1 MIIEVVK
8 LIQIFDIKKA
18 HKNLINNDTSSLK
31 EYQDISLMD
40 VDKVIDMC
48 KGSFSGLS
56 SKDATSRLNDAGAN
70 VVVREDNK
78 SWLYFM
84 VNAFRDNFIIVLLV
98 LAGINFYLKDVLGSF
113 IIVLIACI
121 SATIRFVQEYST
133 YKFNKKLK
141 KQITGSTMV
150 IRDGSDKL
158 IPVCDVVL
166 GDVVKLNAGSVIPAD
181 VRIIE
186 SRDLFVNQ
194 AVFTGESIPV
204 EKFSVSHDAKKTL
217 FDLDNICLMGASV
230 ISGSATG
237 IVIKTGFDT
246 YLGKIGKEVD
256 VKPRETSFSIGMKNI
271 TNLLIK
277 YMVVV
282 CLVVLVIDGLIK
294 GDFNNALLF
303 ALSVAVG
310 ITPSMLPMI
319 VNVNLTKGSK
329 NLAKKKTLVKMS
341 EAIENLGAID
351 ILCTDKT
358 GTLTEDC
365 ITVQKYIDA
374 YGEEN
379 DNILEY
385 AYLNSFYAT
394 GVKNLVD
401 RAIISYADEHLIDE
415 RVQGYVKVDEIPFDY
430 DRRKMSVIVSRDNE
444 YRMITKGALEEIIK
458 ICTKVRKNGIDRRI
472 TDKMVEVITT
482 RARELAGEGM
492 QVIALCEKREYP
504 GASRFDSSFECDMTF
519 IGFVAFLDPPKKGVD
534 IVLKKLKSIG
544 VSTKILTGD
553 NQYAARNICELV
565 GLDGNNVLIGSDIDK
580 MSSDELLIKIEQVS
594 VFARLNP
601 LQKERVVEA
610 FKKNGHVVGYMGDG
624 VNDAPSLQKA
634 DVGISVN
641 TATDIAREASSI
653 ILLEKDLQVIY
664 DGVIEGRRV
673 YGNIIKYMKM
683 ALSADFGDVFSI
695 MIASIFLPFLPL
707 LPIQMLIQD
716 FIYDFSQIG
725 IPYDNV
731 DMEFLKSPHKWNT
744 KGISKFMKIM
754 GITSSF
760 IDVLSFIIFFY
771 ILGYNSVSKQSYFQT
786 AWFVTCLITELLIIY
801 NVRTS
806 KNPFT
811 SFDASKVLVGLT
823 LFSGALTLIT
833 PIILSGVSEF
843 NFEILPFSYYFYLLI
858 LIALYFGIVTVI
870 KKIYIKKNHEWL

>member
-1 MIIEVVK
+1 
-8 LIQIFDIKKA
+8 
-18 HKNLINNDTSSLK
+18 
-31 EYQDISLMD
+31 
-40 VDKVIDMC
+40 
-48 KGSFSGLS
+48 
-56 SKDATSRLNDAGAN
+56 
-70 VVVREDNK
+70 
-78 SWLYFM
+78 
-84 VNAFRDNFIIVLLV
+84 
-98 LAGINFYLKDVLGSF
+98 
-113 IIVLIACI
+113 
-121 SATIRFVQEYST
+121 
-133 YKFNKKLK
+133 
-141 KQITGSTMV
+141 
-150 IRDGSDKL
+150 
-158 IPVCDVVL
+158 
-166 GDVVKLNAGSVIPAD
+166 
-181 VRIIE
+181 
-186 SRDLFVNQ
+186 
-194 AVFTGESIPV
+194 
-204 EKFSVSHDAKKTL
+204 
-217 FDLDNICLMGASV
+217 
-230 ISGSATG
+230 
-237 IVIKTGFDT
+237 
-246 YLGKIGKEVD
+246 
-256 VKPRETSFSIGMKNI
+256 
-271 TNLLIK
+271 
-277 YMVVV
+277 
-282 CLVVLVIDGLIK
+282 
-294 GDFNNALLF
+294 
-303 ALSVAVG
+303 
-310 ITPSMLPMI
+310 
-319 VNVNLTKGSK
+319 
-329 NLAKKKTLVKMS
+329 
-341 EAIENLGAID
+341 
-351 ILCTDKT
+351 
-358 GTLTEDC
+358 
-365 ITVQKYIDA
+365 
-374 YGEEN
+374 
-379 DNILEY
+379 
-385 AYLNSFYAT
+385 
-394 GVKNLVD
+394 
-401 RAIISYADEHLIDE
+401 
-415 RVQGYVKVDEIPFDY
+415 
-430 DRRKMSVIVSRDNE
+430 MSVIVSRDNE

-565 GLDGNNVLIGSDIDK
+565 GLDGDNVLIGSDIDK

-786 AWFVTCLITELLIIY
+786 AWFVTCLITELMIIY

-823 LFSGALTLIT
+823 LFSGVLTLIT

-843 NFEILPFSYYFYLLI
+843 NFEILPLSYYFYLLI